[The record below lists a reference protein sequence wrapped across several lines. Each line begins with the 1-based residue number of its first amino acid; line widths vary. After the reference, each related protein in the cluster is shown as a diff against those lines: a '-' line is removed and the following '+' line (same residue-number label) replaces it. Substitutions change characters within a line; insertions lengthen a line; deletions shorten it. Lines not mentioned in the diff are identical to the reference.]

1 MKIAASYVILT
12 NLATDAIYVDVLFS
26 VCLYEESLVSHVNFI
41 IKDLLSTVCR
51 FFLTLAHLGP

>member
-51 FFLTLAHLGP
+51 FFLT